1 VRALDV
7 GVNLSGHAKRRGAA
21 KRVTANAEILW
32 KLAEHLALTGAPGIA
47 MALFL
52 ARRGVRSV
60 PLILVAALAASGTAA
75 FLAFWAYYASPGI
88 GAVWA
93 FLVLF
98 GSVQVAALSWYRGQ
112 LDAQLLRELRTP
124 LLLWICGSTFVV
136 YLGFLHG
143 GSDPAIPMSALRFT
157 GQLPTDNDIPQFF
170 AGWFFEHGSHG
181 TPPLYPGEW
190 HMSDR
195 PPLQIGYVL
204 SQRIFAWDA
213 STLHYQVLCVV
224 VQQLWIVGMWAV
236 LCAAR
241 LRPKTRSLAI
251 VAAMVSDVAIVHGFF
266 VWPKL
271 IAATFLLAAAALVI
285 SPEWVRWRRDLRVA
299 GLFACLCALAMLSH
313 GSSAFALV
321 PLLVLGAL
329 RGMPSWRWL
338 GIAGAVGVVF
348 LGSWAA
354 YQRYDDP
361 LGDRLLKWQLG
372 GVVEVDDRGPAEAI
386 VDSYREVGLDGAIE
400 AKWDSFAEM
409 FGLENG
415 PGHFDDSIDALG
427 DARFGDAAAAFR
439 GPRFYSLLPLLGV
452 FLIAPFAML
461 LARDRGRRQIAE
473 WRFALFC
480 FAFVLVG
487 CLAWGLLLFGSPN
500 AIAYLHVG
508 SLAIPLLGIC
518 GCVAGLRATYPRLAL
533 AVVAFNIL
541 AVLAAYT
548 PSLTPPPGTSYSLLA
563 AVLAAAGLA
572 GFALVAFRAS
582 SEPREPAATPLP
594 DLAGRVGVGQ
604 G

>member
-1 VRALDV
+1 VRALDA
-7 GVNLSGHAKRRGAA
+7 GANLFGHAKRRGAVT
-21 KRVTANAEILW
+21 RVIANAEILW
-32 KLAEHLALTGAPGIA
+32 RLVGHLVLTGAPGIA
-47 MALFL
+47 TALFL

-75 FLAFWAYYASPGI
+75 YLSFWAYFASPEV

-93 FLVLF
+93 FLVIF
-98 GSVQVAALSWYRGQ
+98 GSVQVAALSWYRGD

-124 LLLWICGSTFVV
+124 LLLWVFGSAFVV

-143 GSDPAIPMSALRFT
+143 GSDSAIPMSALRFT
-157 GQLPTDNDIPQFF
+157 GQLPSDNDIPQYF
-170 AGWFFEHGSHG
+170 AGWFFEHGHHG

-204 SQRIFAWDA
+204 SQRIFAWDTN
-213 STLHYQVLCVV
+213 TLHYQVLCVV
-224 VQQLWIVGMWAV
+224 VQQLWIVAMWAV

-241 LRPKTRSLAI
+241 LRPRTRGLAI
-251 VAAMVSDVAIVHGFF
+251 FAAMVSDVAIVHGFF

-271 IAATFLLAAAALVI
+271 IAATFLLGAVALVV
-285 SPEWVRWRRDLRVA
+285 SPDWVRWRRDLRVA
-299 GLFACLCALAMLSH
+299 ALFAALCGLAILAH
-313 GSSAFALV
+313 GSSAFAVV
-321 PLLVLGAL
+321 PLFLLGAL
-329 RGMPSWRWL
+329 RGMPSGRWL
-338 GIAGAVGVVF
+338 GVAAAVGAAL
-348 LGSWAA
+348 LGSWSA

-361 LGDRLLKWQLG
+361 PGDRLLKWQLG
-372 GVVEVDDRGPAEAI
+372 GAVDVDGRGATEAI
-386 VDSYREVGLDGAIE
+386 VDGYREVGLGGAIE
-400 AKWDSFAEM
+400 AKWANFAEM
-409 FGLENG
+409 SGLEHG
-415 PGHFDDSIDALG
+415 PDAVEEAVDAAGAGKLG
-427 DARFGDAAAAFR
+427 DAIASLR
-439 GPRFYSLLPLLGV
+439 GPRFFSLLPLLGIL
-452 FLIAPFAML
+452 LIAPLAML

-533 AVVAFNIL
+533 AVVGANVL
-541 AVLAAYT
+541 AVLILYV
-548 PSLTPPPGTSYSLLA
+548 PSLTPPPGTRYSVFATLG
-563 AVLAAAGLA
+563 AAAGLV
-572 GFALVAFRAS
+572 GFALVALRAS
-582 SEPREPAATPLP
+582 SEPGASARLP
-594 DLAGRVGVGQ
+594 QLELPGRVGVGK